1 MNLFLVLLMI
11 ENLTSSYL
19 VLHQRLSS
27 LLTIVKFDGDKITHE
42 HIYWDQASVLAQI
55 ELIDAKSL
63 NNTADL

>member
-42 HIYWDQASVLAQI
+42 HIYWDQASVLAHI